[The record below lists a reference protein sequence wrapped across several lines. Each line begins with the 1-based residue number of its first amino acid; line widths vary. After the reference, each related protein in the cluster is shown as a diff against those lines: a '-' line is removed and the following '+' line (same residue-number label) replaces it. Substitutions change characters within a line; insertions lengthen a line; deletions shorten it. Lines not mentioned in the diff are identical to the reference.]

1 MVETPPAATSTLV
14 PPARGRRDVVR
25 RRWAI
30 LAWVMAALSVCGW
43 GACGLSHA
51 VEWSI
56 FTAGPVRAV
65 APRAGS
71 PVVPAAGM
79 TAVEERD
86 ETHVMLGR
94 GGVFVYSLTVYTQS
108 FAAPNAD
115 AKSRVLAWATVDS
128 MFPAFPPW
136 RFERFAPGPNWGVR
150 LWALAAIPTALLA
163 LCLIA
168 RRRVAPDGV
177 CPRCRYPL
185 TGLPAG
191 TACPECGAAT
201 VAA

>member
-1 MVETPPAATSTLV
+1 MPTPPAATSSLV
-14 PPARGRRDVVR
+14 RPAPGRRDVVR

-43 GACGLSHA
+43 SAWGFSHA
-51 VEWSI
+51 VEWST

-86 ETHVMLGR
+86 ETHLMFGR
-94 GGVFVYSLTVYTQS
+94 GGMFVYSITVYTQS
-108 FAAPNAD
+108 FAAPNTD
-115 AKSRVLAWATVDS
+115 VKSRVLAWATMDT

-136 RFERFAPGPNWGVR
+136 RFDRFAPGPNWGVR
-150 LWALAAIPTALLA
+150 LWAIAAVPTGMLA
-163 LCLIA
+163 LVLLM

-177 CPRCRYPL
+177 CRWCRYPL
-185 TGLPAG
+185 AGLPAG
-191 TACPECGAAT
+191 AACPECGAAE